1 MIKKYHVLM
10 TETYSVWY
18 EVEAENKNKAEE
30 KVKLGDYIK
39 QLTNSPEE
47 IQVCTVKEVSK

>member
-18 EVEAENKNKAEE
+18 EVEAENKDKAEK
-30 KVKLGDYIK
+30 KVRDKDYIK
-39 QLTNSPEE
+39 QLLNIPEE